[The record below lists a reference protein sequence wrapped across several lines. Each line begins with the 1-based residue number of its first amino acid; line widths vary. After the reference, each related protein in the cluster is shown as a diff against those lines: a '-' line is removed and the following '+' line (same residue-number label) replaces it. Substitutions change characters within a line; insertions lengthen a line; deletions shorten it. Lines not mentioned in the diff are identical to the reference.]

1 MKKLKYDM
9 HEVVNSIFD
18 IIYEG
23 NTLKNIENSEL
34 ISSIKLFKQKKNY
47 ELGTKIYILVHD
59 NFISNVN
66 CFENFSI

>member
-34 ISSIKLFKQKKNY
+34 ISTIKLFKQKKNY
-47 ELGTKIYILVHD
+47 ELRIKIYILVND
-59 NFISNVN
+59 NYISNVN